1 MNHPFHPWFG
11 RELELIDSRNNWG
24 EERVC
29 FLDEQGRMASI
40 PASYTDARGDDPFV
54 AITAGRA
61 HFRYQD
67 LVELA
72 GWIAKWRSWEPDE
85 V

>member
-1 MNHPFHPWFG
+1 
-11 RELELIDSRNNWG
+11 LIDSRNNWG

-29 FLDEQGRMASI
+29 LLDEQGRVASI
-40 PASYTDARGDDPFV
+40 PASYTDASGDDPFV
-54 AITAGRA
+54 AIAAGRA
-61 HFRYQD
+61 HFRYRD

-72 GWIAKWRSWEPDE
+72 DWIAKRRSREACD